1 MVEAVKDARDALAN
15 AAGFR
20 ITKVAING
28 RKNLSQDEVLAIGA
42 EVDEGGAGLSQAG
55 QTVLDVWAKL
65 DAGAIADRA
74 EAFDEADRRV
84 REQQQAAA
92 EE

>member
-1 MVEAVKDARDALAN
+1 MLEDSPPDHVHHHGLM
-15 AAGFR
+15 
-20 ITKVAING
+20 
-28 RKNLSQDEVLAIGA
+28 LAIGA